1 MERRWGLQ
9 DETQYH
15 NRINVGQIVGVRTD
29 DGIITV
35 RLTTGALHKMPIPV
49 YGFSMPINNQD
60 NQELRTGA
68 SASWI
73 RYMPQV
79 GDFVKVGF
87 GPDNRPEVIA
97 YATWGDLPSERGPPG
112 QLGGYAQFSRARD
125 RGVAGLETFFTLNP
139 GEWDLRSSG
148 NAYIR
153 GGQFGTLFLA
163 GGGVTLSMQK
173 EQEEMNARAGLTKVD
188 STGAEIR
195 FGDVKRQT
203 GTDFEEV
210 VVPGSG
216 KEWLLQLSQQTAPE
230 PVIPN
235 QFYTAQ
241 AGDIRDSQGVIEV
254 SSTGNPLRLREQVFD
269 GLPQAGQPVP
279 YVRTVDAIGNIEE
292 VLGATATS
300 HVITGSSIASFSRTG
315 YLDLTYGASSSIS
328 LQAPLVNLGSNATE
342 PVVRG
347 NLLNTYLTT
356 ILSVPTALGPSGP
369 ATIGLVAGELSTVT
383 FTE

>member
-1 MERRWGLQ
+1 METRWGLQ

-15 NRINVGQIVGVRTD
+15 NRINVGQIVGVRPD
-29 DGIITV
+29 DGIIQV

-49 YGFSMPINNQD
+49 YGFSMPINDQD
-60 NQELRTGA
+60 NQQLRAGTR
-68 SASWI
+68 ASWV

-97 YATWGDLPSERGPPG
+97 AATWGDLPSERGPPG
-112 QLGGYAQFSRARD
+112 QLGGYAQYSRARD
-125 RGVAGLETFFTLNP
+125 RGVPGMETFYTLFP

-163 GGGVTLSMQK
+163 GGGVTLSLQK
-173 EQEEMNARAGLTKVD
+173 EQEELNARAGLTKVD
-188 STGAEIR
+188 STGAELR

-203 GTDFEEV
+203 GTDFQET

-216 KEWLLQLSQQTAPE
+216 KEWLLQLSQQLAPA
-230 PVIPN
+230 PALPN
-235 QFYTAQ
+235 QFFTEN
-241 AGDIRDSQGVIEV
+241 AGDIRDSQGVIEL
-254 SSTGNPLRLREQVFD
+254 SSAGNPLRLREQVFD
-269 GLPQAGQPVP
+269 GLPQTGQPIP
-279 YVRTVDAIGNIEE
+279 YVRTVDSLGNVEE
-292 VLGATATS
+292 VLGSTATS
-300 HVITGSSIASFSRTG
+300 HVITGSTIASFSRSG
-315 YLDLTYGASSSIS
+315 YLTLTYGAEQSIS
-328 LQAPLVNLGSNATE
+328 LQAPLINLGANASE

-347 NLLNTYLTT
+347 NALNTYLTT
-356 ILSVPTALGPSGP
+356 TLSVSTALGPSGP
-369 ATIGLVAGELSTVT
+369 AIVGLVGGELSTVT